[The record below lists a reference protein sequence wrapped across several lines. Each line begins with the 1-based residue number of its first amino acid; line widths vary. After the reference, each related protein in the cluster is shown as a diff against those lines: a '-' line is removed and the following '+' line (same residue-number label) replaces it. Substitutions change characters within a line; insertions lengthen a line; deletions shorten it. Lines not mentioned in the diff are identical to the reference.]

1 MNRTS
6 TKKDRCIRNS
16 LLTGAERRKVIPHV
30 VDYRIGVG
38 AQPEAE
44 YDDARFRFA
53 WRLSRCKAVPRE
65 ALAWLDELPTPAAG
79 GH

>member
-1 MNRTS
+1 M
-6 TKKDRCIRNS
+6 
-16 LLTGAERRKVIPHV
+16 